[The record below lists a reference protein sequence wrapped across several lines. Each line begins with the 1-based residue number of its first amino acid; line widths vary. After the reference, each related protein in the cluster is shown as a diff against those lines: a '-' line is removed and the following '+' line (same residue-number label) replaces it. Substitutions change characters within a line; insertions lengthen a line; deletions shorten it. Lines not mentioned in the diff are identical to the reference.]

1 MSAVDIDFDTGHG
14 VSRTQQQRVIDR
26 DYELRFLTDA
36 LGASGDRSQVTG
48 NR

>member
-1 MSAVDIDFDTGHG
+1 MSAVDMDFDTGHG
-14 VSRTQQQRVIDR
+14 VSRTQQQRVI